1 MTARERADASGNL
14 RLTLAGLVTAAM
26 AFALMQTFLIP
37 ALPTLQADLH
47 TTGTWVTWTV
57 TIYLL
62 TGSVATPIIGRL
74 GDQHGKVRMMV
85 IALAVFLVGSIA
97 AIFAWN
103 IGSLIVFRAIQGI
116 GGAVFPLSFAIIR
129 DEFPAERQSVAMG
142 LVSAVLGVGGGV
154 GIVASGLIVNNLSWR
169 WLFVVS
175 AIVVAAAL
183 VLVLRFVPES
193 RIRAKST
200 VDLAGALTLSG
211 FLVCLLVGLTEGPH
225 MGWTAPLVVGLFAA
239 GAALAVTW
247 VMVELRVSDPM
258 VDMRVFTKK
267 VVLFTNITAMLSG
280 FALYMTWVILPTF
293 YQLPSGLPEPLAA
306 VADYGFGTSVTVAGL
321 WMLPTSLSLLAAGPI
336 AGAYGRRHGSRG
348 PLVAGMILV
357 AIGSAGIAM
366 FHAEPW
372 QPAAWFVLCGIGIG
386 FSFAVMPKL
395 IVDAVRPTETGIATG
410 MNTVVRTVGGV
421 VGAQVGAVV
430 LAAHHAAGTS
440 VPTESGFVDAFWVGA
455 AGALVAAL
463 AACFASPGRPRA
475 DAVALEP
482 GRVAAETARPGRA

>member
-1 MTARERADASGNL
+1 MPPVTTAPATTRDPSIPLDHLLAHRLAVAGRLVRTLADAELGGVGVAAPGCGVLLRLAAEDGLTQRDIARRQRVEAPTMCRIVDRLERDGLVERRPDPADRRATRVHLTAAGRSAAADGAHVVETIESRAFAGLDRHRARGARRPARPRHRPARPRRDGVTARERAEASGGL

-103 IGSLIVFRAIQGI
+103 IGSLIVFRAVQGI

-129 DEFPAERQSVAMG
+129 DEFPPERQSVAMG

-175 AIVVAAAL
+175 AAVVAAAL
-183 VLVLRFVPES
+183 VLVVRFVPES
-193 RIRAKST
+193 RIRAESR

-225 MGWTAPLVVGLFAA
+225 MGWARR
-239 GAALAVTW
+239 W
-247 VMVELRVSDPM
+247 S
-258 VDMRVFTKK
+258 
-267 VVLFTNITAMLSG
+267 S
-280 FALYMTWVILPTF
+280 
-293 YQLPSGLPEPLAA
+293 PS
-306 VADYGFGTSVTVAGL
+306 S
-321 WMLPTSLSLLAAGPI
+321 
-336 AGAYGRRHGSRG
+336 RR
-348 PLVAGMILV
+348 
-357 AIGSAGIAM
+357 
-366 FHAEPW
+366 
-372 QPAAWFVLCGIGIG
+372 
-386 FSFAVMPKL
+386 
-395 IVDAVRPTETGIATG
+395 RPCW
-410 MNTVVRTVGGV
+410 
-421 VGAQVGAVV
+421 
-430 LAAHHAAGTS
+430 S
-440 VPTESGFVDAFWVGA
+440 
-455 AGALVAAL
+455 
-463 AACFASPGRPRA
+463 SPG
-475 DAVALEP
+475 
-482 GRVAAETARPGRA
+482 

>member
-1 MTARERADASGNL
+1 MTARERADASGSL

-37 ALPTLQADLH
+37 ALPTLQEDLH

-85 IALAVFLVGSIA
+85 IALGIFLVGSLG
-97 AIFAWN
+97 AIVAWN
-103 IGSLIVFRAIQGI
+103 VGSLIAFRAIQGI

-129 DEFPAERQSVAMG
+129 DEFPPERQSVAMG

-154 GIVASGLIVNNLSWR
+154 GIVASGLIVDNLSWR

-175 AIVVAAAL
+175 AVVVAAAL
-183 VLVLRFVPES
+183 VLVWRFVPES
-193 RIRAKST
+193 RIRASAS

-211 FLVCLLVGLTEGPH
+211 FLVCLLVGLTEGPQ
-225 MGWTAPLVVGLFAA
+225 MGWTDPLVVGLFA
-239 GAALAVTW
+239 GAAVLVVAW
-247 VMVELRVSDPM
+247 VLVELRVAEPM
-258 VDMRVFTKK
+258 VDMRVLTRK

-293 YQLPSGLPEPLAA
+293 YQLPRGLPEPLAE
-306 VADYGFGTSVTVAGL
+306 VADYGFDTSVTVAGL
-321 WMLPTSLSLLAAGPI
+321 WMLPTSLSLLLAGPL
-336 AGAYGRRHGSRG
+336 AGAYGRRHDSRI

-357 AIGSAGIAM
+357 AIGSAGIAT

-372 QPAAWFVLCGIGIG
+372 QPALWFILVGIGIG

-395 IVDAVRPTETGIATG
+395 IVDAVRPTETGVATG

-421 VGAQVGAVV
+421 VGAQVGAVL
-430 LAAHHAAGTS
+430 LAAHHATGTS

-463 AACFASPGRPRA
+463 AACFATPRRPARDAAPAESPL
-475 DAVALEP
+475 AVT
-482 GRVAAETARPGRA
+482 AARD